1 MTNMLPLLPRASRLF
16 FLATLVAC
24 LSSPTQAKR
33 KDMVIMNNGDH
44 FTGEV
49 KRLQNGLLY
58 LEIMCPTASR
68 WIGIEKRTGDTAKNQ
83 DFLIREATK
92 EVIVPSADVVSIETK
107 KSTFWRQLQGSVDF
121 GYSFTSGNSQNTL
134 NVDTST
140 AYKTRHPNGKL
151 RPRSIQHLVVNPEPP
166 KQIGKTCRQPLQS
179 F

>member
-1 MTNMLPLLPRASRLF
+1 
-16 FLATLVAC
+16 
-24 LSSPTQAKR
+24 
-33 KDMVIMNNGDH
+33 MNNGDH

-58 LEIMCPTASR
+58 LETDYVSHSIALDWNQVQSVQSTALYQIVMNNGQR
-68 WIGIEKRTGDTAKNQ
+68 IEGKIEKRTGDTAKNQ